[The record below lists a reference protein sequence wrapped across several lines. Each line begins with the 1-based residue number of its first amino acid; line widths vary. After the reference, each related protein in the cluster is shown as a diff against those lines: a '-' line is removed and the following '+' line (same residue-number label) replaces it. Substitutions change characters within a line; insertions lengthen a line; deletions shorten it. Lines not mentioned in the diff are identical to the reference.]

1 VKLLAGSGVENAL
14 VGGEGGQPPS
24 RPVEATLLAFKQKLT
39 VVQHTHDLRG
49 SFDGHADGTG
59 ASISSEKKELL
70 RRDYARA
77 MSDQMGDQMYEKRC
91 NRGKRAYEAV
101 LEG

>member
-1 VKLLAGSGVENAL
+1 LQLHPVKLLAGSGVENAL

-24 RPVEATLLAFKQKLT
+24 GPVEATLLAFKQKLT

-59 ASISSEKKELL
+59 ALICRTCVPSCKPSFRARMLCHTLARSS
-70 RRDYARA
+70 AWN
-77 MSDQMGDQMYEKRC
+77 SF
-91 NRGKRAYEAV
+91 EA
-101 LEG
+101 

>member
-24 RPVEATLLAFKQKLT
+24 GPVEATLLAFKQKLT
-39 VVQHTHDLRG
+39 VVQHTHDLRC

-70 RRDYARA
+70 RRDYPI
-77 MSDQMGDQMYEKRC
+77 
-91 NRGKRAYEAV
+91 V
-101 LEG
+101 

>member
-1 VKLLAGSGVENAL
+1 VKLLAGSGVENTK

-24 RPVEATLLAFKQKLT
+24 GPVEATLQAVKQKL
-39 VVQHTHDLRG
+39 VVMQHTHDLRG

-70 RRDYARA
+70 PRRRRNFF
-77 MSDQMGDQMYEKRC
+77 GETIPWRK
-91 NRGKRAYEAV
+91 
-101 LEG
+101 

>member
-1 VKLLAGSGVENAL
+1 VKDLAGSGVENAL

-24 RPVEATLLAFKQKLT
+24 GPVEATLRSTLAFKQKLT

-59 ASISSEKKELL
+59 ASISHMKAHEHVC
-70 RRDYARA
+70 YHT
-77 MSDQMGDQMYEKRC
+77 
-91 NRGKRAYEAV
+91 V
-101 LEG
+101 